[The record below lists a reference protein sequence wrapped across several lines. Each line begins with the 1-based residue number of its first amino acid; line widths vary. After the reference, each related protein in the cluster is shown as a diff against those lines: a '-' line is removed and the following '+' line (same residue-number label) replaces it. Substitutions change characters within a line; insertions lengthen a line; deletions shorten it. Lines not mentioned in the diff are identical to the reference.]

1 MGLEPSVT
9 ELGGGVDKLQIDLL
23 QGPLLGVGQQ
33 GLPEGQHP
41 LLGADTTAFDQ
52 NEILLNLAV
61 VGEATHGVDGL
72 VREIIVGA
80 GIVLDQL

>member
-1 MGLEPSVT
+1 MT
-9 ELGGGVDKLQIDLL
+9 KLGGGVDKLQIDLL

-41 LLGADTTAFDQ
+41 LLRADTTAFDQ

-61 VGEATHGVDGL
+61 MGEATHGVNGL